1 MNDPNLTA
9 SECDALIQL
18 VLTSPNRLTDKYS
31 DDFQVNFR
39 TIRKKLG
46 YLADMQDGIDQYQVT
61 PYGTVD

>member
-9 SECDALIQL
+9 AECDALIQL
-18 VLTSPNRLTDKYS
+18 VLKTPCRLTDKYS

-46 YLADMQDGIDQYQVT
+46 HLADIQDGIPQMGV
-61 PYGTVD
+61 PVD

>member
-9 SECDALIQL
+9 AECDALIQL
-18 VLTSPNRLTDKYS
+18 VLTTPNRLTDKFS
-31 DDFQVNFR
+31 DDFKVNFR

-46 YLADMQDGIDQYQVT
+46 YLADRQDGISEYQVT

>member
-1 MNDPNLTA
+1 MNDTNLTA
-9 SECDALIQL
+9 AECDALIQL
-18 VLTSPNRLTDKYS
+18 VLTTPNRLTDKFS
-31 DDFQVNFR
+31 DDFKVNFR

>member
-9 SECDALIQL
+9 AECDALIQL
-18 VLTSPNRLTDKYS
+18 VLKTPNRLTDKFS

-46 YLADMQDGIDQYQVT
+46 QLADIQDGIDQYQVT